1 MFGRVFC
8 PVMGEEKGLQL
19 YIKSCLIYLL
29 SDFKQC
35 FLTGCSTES
44 TCVFLKVVTLTAAF
58 LSGGGK
64 IDSEELW
71 WCPISAA
78 VLVPSIFCLHG
89 FKVNVARLMKSRAST
104 VRGWREKTGG
114 KECGEKL
121 DTTLLIPYLTLLLEP
136 ASCME
141 RSGST

>member
-1 MFGRVFC
+1 
-8 PVMGEEKGLQL
+8 MGEEKGLQL

-29 SDFKQC
+29 SDFKHC
-35 FLTGCSTES
+35 FLTGCSTVYLCLPES
-44 TCVFLKVVTLTAAF
+44 CDPDCCVPPTAAP

-64 IDSEELW
+64 IDSRELW

-89 FKVNVARLMKSRAST
+89 FKVNVAWLVKSRAST

-114 KECGEKL
+114 KECSEKL
-121 DTTLLIPYLTLLLEP
+121 DTTLLISYLTLLLET